1 MKYFISILSILFF
14 SITAFSQVEEGI
26 TNNKIKTG
34 DLLEGG
40 IVFFV
45 DETGSHGLVCAI
57 NDQSL
62 SATWNKRKLV
72 RRNERLSENF
82 NTTTTIFGSKS
93 QNKLN
98 NKKYNANRLCSK
110 LKIKNNSKTYKDW
123 FLPSKENLALMYLNR
138 SVINETALKNGGS
151 NFIDSYYWSSTEFDH
166 TNAWVQSFK
175 DGKKGYHFKNYFY
188 SVRAIRAF

>member
-1 MKYFISILSILFF
+1 MKLEVTVWFVLLMTKVYQQLGINENWLEEMKGYLKILI
-14 SITAFSQVEEGI
+14 QQQQY
-26 TNNKIKTG
+26 
-34 DLLEGG
+34 
-40 IVFFV
+40 
-45 DETGSHGLVCAI
+45 LVL
-57 NDQSL
+57 NL
-62 SATWNKRKLV
+62 KK
-72 RRNERLSENF
+72 
-82 NTTTTIFGSKS
+82 
-93 QNKLN
+93 KLN
-98 NKKYNANRLCSK
+98 SKKYNANRLCSK